1 MYNNLINFNPNE
13 CTLTDSLSCGLSEL
27 STPERKFN
35 YAKGFLLGNP
45 HNVDDLE
52 ELKSYLPLNDYIQ
65 IIMQNWKYYTNN
77 EKNHITDILKNILTT
92 APLCTET
99 AKEAKIIFSFFEM
112 LAAENPFEPSYSY
125 LLKLYAPR
133 AAELLSSHRF
143 RIFTDLSSYYCLNNA
158 ASDEEYCKSI
168 KKLHSMLNHTK
179 NADSLRDYSYLE
191 ALLIQRLSLKTYY
204 GKIITYDIVNE
215 IFQHCIS
222 HYPNHSY
229 RDYAYPYRDD
239 LVFEELIISNHC
251 PEIVRLFNDPV
262 NHFSAYFIQRL
273 MRYANQEATDAYY
286 SKAADP
292 IVGNNPDFCRKSF
305 KPQREQDL
313 FATKIP
319 MYIETEASQVTEN
332 LSRQPHP
339 HKNYYYN

>member
-1 MYNNLINFNPNE
+1 
-13 CTLTDSLSCGLSEL
+13 
-27 STPERKFN
+27 
-35 YAKGFLLGNP
+35 
-45 HNVDDLE
+45 
-52 ELKSYLPLNDYIQ
+52 
-65 IIMQNWKYYTNN
+65 
-77 EKNHITDILKNILTT
+77 
-92 APLCTET
+92 
-99 AKEAKIIFSFFEM
+99 
-112 LAAENPFEPSYSY
+112 
-125 LLKLYAPR
+125 
-133 AAELLSSHRF
+133 
-143 RIFTDLSSYYCLNNA
+143 
-158 ASDEEYCKSI
+158 
-168 KKLHSMLNHTK
+168 MLNHTK

-286 SKAADP
+286 SRQLTPLSEIIRIFVAKAS
-292 IVGNNPDFCRKSF
+292 NRK
-305 KPQREQDL
+305 
-313 FATKIP
+313 
-319 MYIETEASQVTEN
+319 EN
-332 LSRQPHP
+332 RIFLRQKFRCISKQKRHR
-339 HKNYYYN
+339 